1 MTRQRKQV
9 NVFSIT
15 GDRIKSMN
23 IPPIFDCP
31 IRRDIV
37 DFIHTNMRKN
47 KRQSYGVKCQF
58 GPTGIVAGHQHSA
71 RSWGTGRAVSR
82 IPRVSGGGTHRAGQ
96 GAFGNMCRGGRMF
109 APTKT
114 FRRWHKK
121 LNTSQKRYAVTSCLA
136 ASASVSLIEA
146 RGCKIIDEVKEIPI
160 VVQGIECLNQTKE
173 AIHCLKVL
181 GLGNELEKCRVKK
194 TRPTKGKMRGRKI
207 KQRKGPLI
215 IYEKN
220 LGLLKA
226 FRNIPGVDFC
236 SVNALNLLQ
245 LAPGGHLG
253 RLIIWSTSS
262 FKILENWLDNKKTPK
277 ILMINSDLHTL
288 INSDEIQS
296 IIRGVKKKQK
306 RIRKTNLLRNEKIRY
321 ETFRGFS
328 KEQLE
333 IKNNKM

>member
-9 NVFSIT
+9 SVFSIN
-15 GDRIKSMN
+15 GNKMESVN

-37 DFIHTNMRKN
+37 DFIHANMRKN
-47 KRQSYGVKCQF
+47 QRQAYGVKCQF
-58 GPTGIVAGHQHSA
+58 GPTGVVAGHQHSA
-71 RSWGTGRAVSR
+71 HSWGTGRAVSR

-114 FRRWHKK
+114 FRHWHRK
-121 LNTSQKRYAVTSCLA
+121 LNTSQKRYAVASCMA

-146 RGCKIIDEVKEIPI
+146 RGYKIIGKVKEVPI
-160 VVQGIECLNQTKE
+160 VVHGIQDLKQTKE
-173 AIHCLKVL
+173 AIKCLKVL
-181 GLGNELEKCRVKK
+181 GLGNELEKCKVKK
-194 TRPTKGKMRGRKI
+194 HRPTKGKMRGRKT
-207 KQRKGPLI
+207 KKRKGPLI

-220 LGLLKA
+220 VGSLKA

-236 SVNALNLLQ
+236 SVNALNLLK

-253 RLIIWSTSS
+253 RLIVWSKSS
-262 FKILENWLDNKKTPK
+262 FNILHNWLDNKKTPK
-277 ILMINSDLHTL
+277 TLMINSDLHTL

-296 IIRGVKKKQK
+296 VIHRAKKNQETL
-306 RIRKTNLLRNEKIRY
+306 RKTNLLRNKKVRY
-321 ETFRGFS
+321 LTFRGFS
-328 KEQLE
+328 KEEFE
-333 IKNNKM
+333 IKSKKV

>member
-1 MTRQRKQV
+1 MTRQRKQA
-9 NVFSIT
+9 NVFSTT
-15 GDRIKSMN
+15 GNKLGSIN
-23 IPPIFDCP
+23 IPPIFNCP

-47 KRQSYGVKCQF
+47 KRQPYGVKCQF

-71 RSWGTGRAVSR
+71 HSWGTGRAVSR

-114 FRRWHKK
+114 FRHWHRK
-121 LNTSQKRYAVTSCLA
+121 LNTSQKRYAVASCLA
-136 ASASVSLIEA
+136 ASTSVSLIEA
-146 RGCKIIDEVKEIPI
+146 RGYKIIDKVKEIPI
-160 VVQGIECLNQTKE
+160 IVQGIENLKQTKE
-173 AIHCLKVL
+173 AIQCLKAL
-181 GLGNELEKCRVKK
+181 GLGGELEKCKDKK
-194 TRPTKGKMRGRKI
+194 TRPTQGKMRGRKN

-220 LGLLKA
+220 LGLIKA
-226 FRNIPGVDFC
+226 FRNIAGVDLC
-236 SVNALNLLQ
+236 SVNAMNLLK

-253 RLIIWSTSS
+253 RLIIWSKSS
-262 FKILENWLDNKKTPK
+262 FKLLQKWLDNKKTPK
-277 ILMINSDLHTL
+277 TLMINSDLHAL

-296 IIRGVKKKQK
+296 VIRGVKEKQK
-306 RIRKTNLLRNEKIRY
+306 TLKKTNLLRNRKVRY

-328 KEQLE
+328 KEE
-333 IKNNKM
+333 FEVRNKKL

>member
-1 MTRQRKQV
+1 MTRHQKQI
-9 NVFSIT
+9 NIFSIN
-15 GDRIKSMN
+15 GDKLESVNM
-23 IPPIFDCP
+23 PLIFDCP

-47 KRQSYGVKCQF
+47 KRQPYGVKCRF

-71 RSWGTGRAVSR
+71 HSWGTGRAVSR

-114 FRRWHKK
+114 FRHWHRK
-121 LNTSQKRYAVTSCLA
+121 LNTSQKRYAVASCLA

-146 RGCKIIDEVKEIPI
+146 RGYKIIDKVKEIPI
-160 VVQGIECLNQTKE
+160 VVQGIENLKQTKE
-173 AIHCLKVL
+173 AIQCLKTL
-181 GLGNELEKCRVKK
+181 GLGGELEKCKIRK
-194 TRPTKGKMRGRKI
+194 TRPTKGKMRGRKT

-226 FRNIPGVDFC
+226 FRNIAGVDFC
-236 SVNALNLLQ
+236 SVNAMNLLK

-253 RLIIWSTSS
+253 RLIIWSKSS
-262 FKILENWLDNKKTPK
+262 FNFLQKWLDNKKNPK
-277 ILMINSDLHTL
+277 NLMINSDLHTL

-296 IIRGVKKKQK
+296 VIRGVRKKQK
-306 RIRKTNLLRNEKIRY
+306 TLKKTNLLRNRKTRY

-328 KEQLE
+328 KEQ
-333 IKNNKM
+333 